1 MSAVAAFTASLLA
14 MIAAATVSLLAM
26 TASVL
31 GTHTFA
37 FMFRTAVTPSIA
49 SIFTFTIAASSI
61 VTAAAF
67 SLAFP
72 CAFAAT
78 AAIDFFA
85 FTATVFLVARSFS
98 ILAATRAPLALV
110 GVLVS
115 VATVALC
122 GFSLLQLFI
131 TLKMR
136 GALSPFAAFA

>member
-78 AAIDFFA
+78 AAIDSLA
-85 FTATVFLVARSFS
+85 LTATLFLLARSSFF
-98 ILAATRAPLALV
+98 LAATRAPSLFGIL
-110 GVLVS
+110 
-115 VATVALC
+115 ATVAILALC
-122 GFSLLQLFI
+122 DFSILQLFI
-131 TLKMR
+131 TWKMR
-136 GALSPFAAFA
+136 CFLTPCAAFA